1 MSANDQTRGPSFGM
15 IVLLGA
21 LTAFSAVSIDLYLP
35 GLPSVASS
43 LGASAAQAELTV
55 AAFFVGISVGQL
67 IYGPLADRVGRR
79 RPLLVGI
86 AIYVVAS
93 IGCALAP
100 NVEALIGF
108 RIMQALGG
116 CSGVVLARA
125 TVRDRYAPQQTA
137 QIFSTL
143 MLVMGLAPILAP
155 MLGAAILSVAG
166 WRTTF
171 WLLTSF
177 GVVCWIAA
185 FCAMPESRPD
195 HVAEHARTESPFGA
209 YLGLLRQPRLVGYV
223 LYGACSS
230 AALLTYV
237 TTSPDVLMGVFHV
250 PPQHFAWM
258 FGLNGAG
265 LIAASQL
272 NGRLLRF
279 HTFDTVLR
287 WANLWAISAG
297 TLLVVMATT
306 GWFGLYGV
314 LTGMFLV
321 MSSFGFSMA
330 NAMAGAMSVDPK
342 RGGTTAGLAGAAQF
356 GGGFIAA
363 SLAGALHDGTV
374 RPTAFVVLGAML
386 LAAVFLHGM
395 ALKKPQG

>member
-1 MSANDQTRGPSFGM
+1 M

-43 LGASAAQAELTV
+43 LGATATQAELTV

-79 RPLLVGI
+79 APLLAGI
-86 AIYVVAS
+86 AIYVAAS
-93 IGCALAP
+93 VGCALAP
-100 NVEALIGF
+100 NIETLIGF
-108 RIMQALGG
+108 RLVQALGG

-125 TVRDRYAPQQTA
+125 VVRDRFPPQQTA

-171 WLLTSF
+171 WLLTGF
-177 GVVCWIAA
+177 GVACGVATLFA
-185 FCAMPESRPD
+185 LAESRPE
-195 HVAEHARTESPFGA
+195 HVAAHAKTESPIGA
-209 YLGLLRQPRLVGYV
+209 YLGLLRQPRLMGYV

-265 LIAASQL
+265 LIAASQI
-272 NGRLLRF
+272 NGRLLRY

-287 WANLWAISAG
+287 WANLGAVAAG
-297 TLLVVMATT
+297 VLLVVMTVT

-314 LTGMFLV
+314 LVGLFLV
-321 MSSFGFSMA
+321 MSSFGFNMA

-342 RGGTTAGLAGAAQF
+342 RGGTTAGLAGSAQF
-356 GGGFIAA
+356 GAGFLAA
-363 SLAGALHDGTV
+363 SLAGALHDGTA
-374 RPTAFVVLGAML
+374 RPTAFVILGSMVLGA
-386 LAAVFLHGM
+386 AVLHGL
-395 ALKKPQG
+395 ALKKPPQV